1 MDVRATPVLVGSG
14 VIELR
19 VGQKANYVVFQLC
32 IFKVVSKAKYSH
44 RVSLFNFT
52 CTVLDSR
59 DSTRPSG
66 TPGVDAPSRG
76 RRAGDIIA
84 MLV

>member
-52 CTVLDSR
+52 CSNRL
-59 DSTRPSG
+59 STRPSG